1 MTTQNDAA
9 ATSVQSVVMASV
21 PELTLPK
28 PYYQDDSVTIYH
40 GDSKPIISAIQF
52 DALLTDPPYPNYMEQ
67 EYRYHAGILEP
78 FRKMDCPQA
87 IFWTPSAP
95 FPLDWCGMHVWD
107 KVTGSNTQFEL
118 VYQRRKG
125 TGYKVH
131 KYMTPHNKVR
141 AQICG
146 DVCNEHPSQK
156 PIQLIR
162 RLIVELGEVQT
173 ILDPFMGSGTTM
185 LACKLDGK
193 KGIGIEIEER
203 YCEIAAKRLA
213 QGVLF

>member
-1 MTTQNDAA
+1 MTKQKDVDATPVHNIVTMPFA
-9 ATSVQSVVMASV
+9 
-21 PELTLPK
+21 
-28 PYYQDDSVTIYH
+28 PYYDEGGITIYNA
-40 GDSKPIISAIQF
+40 DCRQVLPFLPAF
-52 DALLTDPPYPNYMEQ
+52 DLLLTDPPYPNYMEQ

-78 FRKMDCPQA
+78 FRDMDCPQA

-107 KVTGSNTQFEL
+107 KATGSNTQFEL

-131 KYMTPHNKVR
+131 KYMTPHNRVR

-146 DVCNEHPSQK
+146 DVCNAHPSQK

-162 RLIVELGEVQT
+162 RLIAELGEVET
-173 ILDPFMGSGTTM
+173 IADPFMGSGTTM

-203 YCEIAAKRLA
+203 YCEIAAKRLE